1 MRERW
6 LREGFVCLSKNTYS
20 VDDSI
25 LKSLDEPQRE
35 QVRRHC
41 VFLLMLREEEV
52 VALGG
57 GGRN

>member
-1 MRERW
+1 MRQPK
-6 LREGFVCLSKNTYS
+6 STYS

-41 VFLLMLREEEV
+41 IFLQMLREEKV
-52 VALGG
+52 VTLVG

>member
-1 MRERW
+1 MRLARD
-6 LREGFVCLSKNTYS
+6 TYS

-52 VALGG
+52 RGSCWWREELRGG
-57 GGRN
+57 LA